1 MYDLIVSPKV
11 KRLLEYFAE
20 NGELPSK
27 VEPESEQFNLNGY
40 LINMISPAKDKYKSF
55 IKYIYLIKLLYL
67 SLAGEII
74 LIKYPFKLNCS
85 LSGSTLLGNS
95 PFSAKYSNN
104 LFTLGDTIKSYIIYL
119 LFSFINSIF

>member
-55 IKYIYLIKLLYL
+55 IKYIYLIKSGELLKAKSYHN
-67 SLAGEII
+67 
-74 LIKYPFKLNCS
+74 KTWYPFGKTEVM
-85 LSGSTLLGNS
+85 TLDD
-95 PFSAKYSNN
+95 F
-104 LFTLGDTIKSYIIYL
+104 
-119 LFSFINSIF
+119 